1 MKDFNELF
9 SKNYQTEVIEAL
21 EELIKQKASES
32 KVIIAKIKEQREKYA
47 RVEALKD
54 LQDADKLNG
63 LEVDEEE
70 YKKTDE
76 TIRVLLHCEN
86 NDYRKKLIKLEKEI
100 EIIEGLIKK
109 HKDAGREQNVSDD
122 L

>member
-9 SKNYQTEVIEAL
+9 SKNCEPEVIESL
-21 EELIKQKASES
+21 EELKEQKNSES
-32 KVIIAKIKEQREKYA
+32 KVIITKIKEHREKYA
-47 RVEALKD
+47 RVKALKD
-54 LQDADKLNG
+54 LQEEYKLNG

-76 TIRVLLHCEN
+76 ALRVLLHCEN
-86 NDYRKKLIKLEKEI
+86 NDHRKKLIKLEKEI
-100 EIIEGLIKK
+100 ELIEGLIKK
-109 HKDAGREQNVSDD
+109 HKDAVREQNVSIN